1 MQARFSILS
10 LFAASLVTLAGFSA
24 TPGFATEG
32 VVTSSSLEMITPVAA
47 ANSVETHEFHL
58 RNARIPSLQSS
69 RQNVT
74 AWQVD
79 HGSWNGQTLNGLSVV
94 LVQSVSEGGMPARL
108 TNCYVSHEATPAQ
121 RTALVDAFLADN
133 SQSLSP
139 EELSEMRIEPAV
151 IRLEIAG
158 QTVILHLGLIA

>member
-121 RTALVDAFLADN
+121 RTARWMRSLRIILSRFRRRN
-133 SQSLSP
+133 SA
-139 EELSEMRIEPAV
+139 RC
-151 IRLEIAG
+151 
-158 QTVILHLGLIA
+158 GLNPRSFGWRSRAKPSSCIWA